1 MDNESIFIENNQSDY
16 DNLPMSEIEQNDIRL
31 MLTIML
37 CVSLCHPCIFI
48 LKDIM
53 SRCRDKY
60 NIFKLPI
67 HKIKSNDNLLL
78 DECSICLEKYVQND
92 KIMSLECNHS
102 FHDACIK
109 LWLKNNNTCPQCR
122 ENII

>member
-1 MDNESIFIENNQSDY
+1 MDDESIFENNQSDY
-16 DNLPMSEIEQNDIRL
+16 DNLPMSESEQNDIRL

-48 LKDIM
+48 LKDIIN
-53 SRCRDKY
+53 RCRDKY

-78 DECSICLEKYVQND
+78 DECSICLEKYVKND
-92 KIMSLECNHS
+92 KIMNLECNHT
-102 FHDACIK
+102 FHDNCIK